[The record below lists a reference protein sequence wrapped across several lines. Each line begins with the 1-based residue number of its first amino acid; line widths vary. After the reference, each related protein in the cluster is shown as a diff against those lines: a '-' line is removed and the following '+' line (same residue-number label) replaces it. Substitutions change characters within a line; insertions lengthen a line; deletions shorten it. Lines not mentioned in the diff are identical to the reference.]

1 MDSICEKDRKDFVP
15 APENV
20 KEVIIG
26 ETPPVFP
33 EKYFYSSYRLE
44 KPSKGH
50 NFSNS
55 IFQHYRERYPK
66 LIQKPETGELYRKNL
81 ELLGTNGV
89 IIFDICD
96 KYVDVSGKIKK
107 RDPPQYRKNLEEVR
121 TEIQNL
127 REKIRG
133 EGISFDKIEKIKFAM
148 PKNAYGSQIREQF
161 RQELDSG
168 KVEYYDS
175 WKNFGKHEQKR
186 WKSQK

>member
-81 ELLGTNGV
+81 E
-89 IIFDICD
+89 
-96 KYVDVSGKIKK
+96 
-107 RDPPQYRKNLEEVR
+107 EVR